1 MDRFYR
7 GVRAVARFWLWFFFK
22 SVDVRRPDRVPDDG
36 PVLLCINHPNNF
48 IDSLVV
54 GAAVRRKVHYLAT
67 AALFRDPFVARF
79 LLAGGAIPVWRRQ
92 DEGPHASTRPISD
105 RPPSQRSEHTAPA
118 STRPIS
124 DGPPSQRSEHAAPAT
139 MDRNADTFA
148 ACAAAFER
156 GALIAIY
163 PEGTTHAEARVQRI
177 KTGAARIALAWEAT
191 HPRTLT
197 MLPVGLTFE
206 ARKSF
211 RARVLVSFGAAL
223 PLHAYADAYRE
234 DPVKAVDALTRHLQA
249 SMEAEVVNV
258 ERIDDAR
265 LLQSIETL
273 YRDVLAREVM
283 EARGVGPRDVDL
295 VRLSRSI
302 VDAITW
308 FKSREPERVEAIWQ
322 RIRTYRALLAQ
333 YHLRDETV
341 RARLE
346 RLPARQRLVY
356 SWDAVV
362 GFPFFVYGALVNAL
376 PYLLPRWLARR
387 IARKETDYATVR
399 LLAAIVAV
407 PVFYGLETWL
417 VLRVAGGLA
426 AALFAISLPLSGL
439 IAYRYLAGAGRFRSR
454 VRFALLTAT
463 HGAAARRL
471 VVERQSILG
480 ELERAKT
487 EWLAAT
493 KGSSF

>member
-1 MDRFYR
+1 MLDRGSGASRADPMSGSERIDGFYR
-7 GVRAVARFWLWFFFK
+7 AVRAVARFWLWFFFK
-22 SVDVRRPDRVPDDG
+22 AVTVRHPERVPRDG

-67 AALFRDPFVARF
+67 AALFRNPLIAHF
-79 LLAGGAIPVWRRQ
+79 LLTAGAIPVYRKQ
-92 DEGPHASTRPISD
+92 DDPD
-105 RPPSQRSEHTAPA
+105 K
-118 STRPIS
+118 
-124 DGPPSQRSEHAAPAT
+124 
-139 MDRNADTFA
+139 MDKNADAFA
-148 ACAAAFER
+148 ACAAAFEG
-156 GALIAIY
+156 GALVAIY

-177 KTGAARIALAWEAT
+177 KTGAARIALAWEAA
-191 HPRTLT
+191 HSRTLT
-197 MLPVGLTFE
+197 LLPVGLTFE

-211 RARVLVSFGAAL
+211 RARVLVSFGPPL
-223 PLHAYADAYRE
+223 PLHAYVDAYRD
-234 DPVKAVDALTRHLQA
+234 DPAKAVDALTRHVQDA
-249 SMEAEVVNV
+249 MEAEVVNV

-265 LLQSIETL
+265 LLQSIEGL
-273 YRDVLAREVM
+273 YRDVLARAVM
-283 EARGVGPRDVDL
+283 EARGVGPREVDL

-302 VDAITW
+302 VEAIGW
-308 FKSREPERVEAIWQ
+308 FKAREPERVEAIWQ
-322 RIRTYRALLAQ
+322 RIRIYRALLAE

-346 RLPARQRLVY
+346 RLPTRQRIVY

-362 GFPFFVYGALVNAL
+362 GLPFFVYGAAVNLL

-387 IARKETDYATVR
+387 MARKETDYATVR
-399 LLAAIVAV
+399 LLASTIAF
-407 PVFYGLETWL
+407 PVFYGVEIWL
-417 VLRVAGGLA
+417 VFRAAGGLA
-426 AALFAISLPLSGL
+426 AALFALSLPLSGL
-439 IAYRYLAGAGRFRSR
+439 VAYRYLAGAGRFRSR
-454 VRFALLTAT
+454 LRFALLTAT

-471 VVERQSILG
+471 VAEREAIVA